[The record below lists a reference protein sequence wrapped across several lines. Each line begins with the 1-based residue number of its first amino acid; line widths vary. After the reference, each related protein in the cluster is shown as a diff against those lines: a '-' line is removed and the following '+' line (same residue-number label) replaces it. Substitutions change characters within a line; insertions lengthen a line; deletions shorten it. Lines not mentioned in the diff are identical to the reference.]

1 MYKPSSG
8 NGYGSEVEDAIF
20 LPFGELKG
28 YRSAGYDWVGHCG
41 TNGSNIYEFWL
52 SAGCFFLFALSVLVH
67 SCQSF
72 ILVQVPEC
80 AACNEQVRFKKN
92 QTNKQNTLHNHY
104 CVSTELRAANLLN
117 KGFLFMYAMCI
128 RVWPCLT

>member
-1 MYKPSSG
+1 MG
-8 NGYGSEVEDAIF
+8 LMVLIF
-20 LPFGELKG
+20 TNSDYLQDVSVFLLCPF
-28 YRSAGYDWVGHCG
+28 
-41 TNGSNIYEFWL
+41 
-52 SAGCFFLFALSVLVH
+52 LVY

-80 AACNEQVRFKKN
+80 VAFKEQVRFKRN
-92 QTNKQNTLHNHY
+92 QTNKQNTLHY

-128 RVWPCLT
+128 RV